1 MTSTFHSF
9 VIGIVYI
16 FQAQV
21 CAITSMSGHDF
32 LMCCAMLVLIEFFFS
47 CTFVFRDQNDLV
59 GLMTVDI

>member
-1 MTSTFHSF
+1 
-9 VIGIVYI
+9 VYI